1 MGLVVFLVLAAFAIT
16 LTVWTCSREREK
28 KSYRLCRL
36 LVRMAQAAVLI
47 IAMILPFGQKW
58 RFVPALVFLVVLL
71 VIDALTMLIG
81 RNKAGEVQ
89 KAVGANISCVFF
101 ILFAGL
107 FLIPAFIFTGYKGLP
122 VSGRY
127 QIGEANAILIDSDRV
142 DPFENDGSHREVP
155 VHFYYP
161 VTPEGSAEQFPLV
174 VFSHGAFGYYQS
186 NTSTYME
193 LASNGYV
200 VAALDHPHHAFFT
213 EDTDRKMITVDQD
226 FLKEAL
232 EMSGEGSEYDNKEET
247 LAIYRRW
254 MDLRTADMSLAV
266 DALIKADRD
275 GEIDESWFLPD
286 YDSAAI
292 LDVLR
297 MTDTSKI
304 GLMGH
309 SMGGA
314 TSVALGRERNDIAAV
329 IDIDGTML
337 SEYTGIVDGK
347 FTVNEEPYEVPVL
360 EFVNWEQTTEFAD
373 HIEEYRAESGAYP
386 NVELIEHA
394 ESGFTT
400 TICDTKH
407 MDFTDL
413 PLLSPM
419 LGNMLGSGERDTAEV
434 MTIVNSIVL
443 EFYDCYLKG
452 EGAFL
457 VQESY

>member
-1 MGLVVFLVLAAFAIT
+1 MGLIVLLVLAVSAIA
-16 LTVWTCSREREK
+16 LTVWTCSKEREK
-28 KSYRLCRL
+28 KTYCKYRL
-36 LVRMAQAAVLI
+36 LVRMAQAAAVV
-47 IAMILPFGQKW
+47 IAMTLPFGQKW
-58 RFVPALVFLVVLL
+58 RFVPALVFLIILL
-71 VIDALTMLIG
+71 VIDALIVLIG
-81 RNKAGEVQ
+81 RNKAGGVQ
-89 KAVGANISCVFF
+89 RAAGTIFSCVFF
-101 ILFAGL
+101 ILLTGL
-107 FLIPAFIFTGYKGLP
+107 FLVPAFVFTGYKGLP
-122 VSGRY
+122 VSGEY
-127 QIGEANAILIDSDRV
+127 QIAEARVILTDRDRV
-142 DPFENDGSHREVP
+142 DSFEQDGSLREVP

-161 VTPEGSAEQFPLV
+161 VVSEGSVEQFPLV

-213 EDTDRKMITVDQD
+213 EDTEGKMVIVNQN
-226 FLKEAL
+226 FLNEAMEL
-232 EMSGEGSEYDNKEET
+232 TGEGSEDNNTEET
-247 LAIYRRW
+247 LAIYRKW
-254 MDLRTADMSLAV
+254 MDLRTTDMNLAV
-266 DALIKADRD
+266 DAIIKAGRS
-275 GEIDESWFLPD
+275 GELDESWYLPD
-286 YDSAAI
+286 NNNEAI
-292 LDVLR
+292 LDVLS

-314 TSVALGRERNDIAAV
+314 TSVALGRERDDIGAV

-347 FTVNEEPYEVPVL
+347 FTANEEPYEVPVL
-360 EFVNWEQTTEFAD
+360 EFVNWEQASELAL

-386 NVELIEHA
+386 NDELIRNA
-394 ESGFTT
+394 ANGFTT
-400 TICDTKH
+400 TIKGTKH

-413 PLLSPM
+413 PMLSPV

-434 MTIVNSIVL
+434 MTIVNSLVL

-452 EGAFL
+452 EGVFS

>member
-1 MGLVVFLVLAAFAIT
+1 MGFVVFLVLAAFAIA

-28 KSYRLCRL
+28 RSYRKCRL

-47 IAMILPFGQKW
+47 IAMLLPFGQKW
-58 RFVPALVFLVVLL
+58 RFVPALVFLVILL
-71 VIDALTMLIG
+71 VIDALIVLIG
-81 RNKAGEVQ
+81 RNKASGVQ
-89 KAVGANISCVFF
+89 KAAGAIFSCV
-101 ILFAGL
+101 LFMLLTGL
-107 FLIPAFIFTGYKGLP
+107 FLIPAFMFTGYKGLP
-122 VSGRY
+122 VSGRF
-127 QIGEANAILIDSDRV
+127 QIGEAKAILIDSNRV
-142 DPFENDGSHREVP
+142 DPFEQDGSHREVP

-161 VTPEGSAEQFPLV
+161 VTQEGSEEQFPLV

-213 EDTDRKMITVDQD
+213 EDTDGKMVIVDQA
-226 FLKEAL
+226 FLNEAL
-232 EMSGEGSEYDNKEET
+232 ELSGEGSEDDNNEET

-254 MDLRTADMSLAV
+254 MELRTADMNLAV
-266 DALIKADRD
+266 DALIKAGRD
-275 GEIDESWFLPD
+275 GELDESWFLPD
-286 YDSAAI
+286 NDSAVI

-297 MTDTSKI
+297 MADTSKI

-337 SEYTGIVDGK
+337 SEYTGITDGK
-347 FTVNEEPYEVPVL
+347 FTVNEESYRVPVL
-360 EFVNWEQTTEFAD
+360 EFVNWEQATELAE

-386 NVELIEHA
+386 NDELIRHA
-394 ESGFTT
+394 VSGFTT
-400 TICDTKH
+400 TIKGTMH

-419 LGNMLGSGERDTAEV
+419 LGNLLGSGERDTAEV
-434 MTIVNSIVL
+434 MTIVNSKVL

-452 EGAFL
+452 EGVFT

>member
-1 MGLVVFLVLAAFAIT
+1 MGIIVFFVLAAFAIAR
-16 LTVWTCSREREK
+16 TVWACIKEREK
-28 KSYRLCRL
+28 RTYRICRL
-36 LVRMAQAAVLI
+36 LVRTAQAAVLV

-58 RFVPALVFLVVLL
+58 RFVPALMFLIFLL
-71 VIDALTMLIG
+71 IIDALIVLIR
-81 RNKAGEVQ
+81 RNREDGVQ
-89 KAVGANISCVFF
+89 RITGSIVSCVLS
-101 ILFAGL
+101 ILLTGL
-107 FLIPAFIFTGYKGLP
+107 FLVPAFVFTGYKGLP

-127 QIGEANAILIDSDRV
+127 QIGEAKAILIDSDRV
-142 DPFENDGSHREVP
+142 DPFEQDGSHREVP

-161 VTPEGSAEQFPLV
+161 VPPEGNEEQFPLV

-213 EDTDRKMITVDQD
+213 EDTDGKMIIVDQD
-226 FLKEAL
+226 FLNEAM
-232 EMSGEGSEYDNKEET
+232 EQSDGGSADDNKEDT

-254 MDLRTADMSLAV
+254 MDLRTADMNLAV
-266 DALIKADRD
+266 DKLIQASRD
-275 GEIDESWFLPD
+275 GELDESWFLPD
-286 YDSAAI
+286 NDSAAI
-292 LDVLR
+292 LDVLS

-314 TSVALGRERNDIAAV
+314 TSVALGRERDDIGAV

-337 SEYTGIVDGK
+337 SEYTGIVDSK
-347 FTVNEEPYEVPVL
+347 FTANEEPYEVPVL
-360 EFVNWEQTTEFAD
+360 EFVNWEQASELAL
-373 HIEEYRAESGAYP
+373 HIEEYRAESGAYS
-386 NVELIEHA
+386 NDELIRNA
-394 ESGFTT
+394 ENGFTT
-400 TICDTKH
+400 TIKGTKH

-413 PLLSPM
+413 PMLSPV
-419 LGNMLGSGERDTAEV
+419 LGNMLGSGERDTTEV
-434 MTIVNSIVL
+434 MTIVNSLVL

-452 EGAFL
+452 EGVFS